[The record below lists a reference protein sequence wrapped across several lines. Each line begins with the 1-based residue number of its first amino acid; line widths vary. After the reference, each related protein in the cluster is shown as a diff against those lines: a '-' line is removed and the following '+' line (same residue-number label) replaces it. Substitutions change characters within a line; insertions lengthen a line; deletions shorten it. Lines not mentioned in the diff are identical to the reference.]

1 MNRVVVTGIGMVTPL
16 AYKTNDTWQR
26 LIEGKSGINKIMSF
40 DTDDL
45 NVKIAGQIPSP
56 DEEFGFNPDNHLE
69 KKDQVLFFLNRRGFS
84 PHVLCK
90 KCLNAFTCPN
100 CSINLVYHKNKTLF
114 YVITVVLNLR
124 SIEIA
129 PKKENVNLSLVAQ
142 G

>member
-69 KKDQVLFFLNRRGFS
+69 KKDQRKVDDFIIYAIAAANPAIPSLETAASAPPANIISAS
-84 PHVLCK
+84 P
-90 KCLNAFTCPN
+90 AF
-100 CSINLVYHKNKTLF
+100 INLAA
-114 YVITVVLNLR
+114 
-124 SIEIA
+124 SPIA
-129 PKKENVNLSLVAQ
+129 
-142 G
+142 